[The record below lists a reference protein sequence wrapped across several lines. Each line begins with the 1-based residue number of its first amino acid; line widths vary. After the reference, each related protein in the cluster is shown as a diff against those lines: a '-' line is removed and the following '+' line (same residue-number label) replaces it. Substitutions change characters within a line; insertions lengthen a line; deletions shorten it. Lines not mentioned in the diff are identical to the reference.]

1 MKLDLSIRDLRTGKR
16 EQKVFESE
24 QQALDFLENRP
35 KFTEVLGVGSHN
47 VPQEANQ
54 RLKAAMRPLDEEEKL
69 LERQHVA
76 TLEAEARKRAEK
88 EQKRAAEAAAKH
100 RAEMS
105 TADPN
110 RLLEVRFR
118 FNAGLSVPDPVD
130 ERAITPEAKEAV
142 EAWIVER
149 NSWVENRGQVV
160 GEATIKVYPGPL
172 PEGVSERVDM
182 GTFVPVAAPKKD
194 G

>member
-1 MKLDLSIRDLRTGKR
+1 MKLDLSIRDLKTGKR

-24 QQALDFLENRP
+24 QEALDFLENRP
-35 KFTEVLGVGSHN
+35 KFTEVMGVGSHH
-47 VPQEANQ
+47 VPQEVNQ

-69 LERQHVA
+69 LERQHGA
-76 TLEAEARKRAEK
+76 ALEAEARKRAEK

-100 RAEMS
+100 RAEVA

-118 FNAGLSVPDPVD
+118 FDTGLSVPDPVD
-130 ERAITPEAKEAV
+130 ERTITPEAKEAV